1 MSFLRVALPALA
13 AAGSAYAASCS
24 VSATSTIQNG
34 GDATALA
41 SCTTFSGSIA
51 IATGVPSDIS
61 IGVKELDGD
70 LVVQGNK
77 DVLRLAGPNLEK
89 INGKLTI
96 DDASQ
101 LATLDFP
108 KLSEVESLTLKGL
121 PNLRGLLFTKG
132 ISKCD
137 HLRIENTKLQDL
149 NGINLEEVA
158 DMFIANNNEIG
169 NISMKVT
176 NISDFLTLSFN
187 NPEVNVSFP
196 DLQSA
201 NNISL
206 RAIGSLDIPALSKI
220 NKGDFGVFESDNL
233 VILSAPNLTK
243 IDGAL
248 VINNNEGLRNLT
260 FAKLT
265 DVGANLQIANNTN
278 LHDLDGLPE
287 LANVQ
292 AALDMSGNFSKVS
305 TPKLSFVKG
314 VFNLQST
321 GDFGN
326 VCEDFYKP
334 LQDKGKLQK
343 GNYVCKGN
351 LTKASTAGNTPSGT
365 TDGGSKPKGAA
376 VGLTVPS
383 MFLGFAGLF
392 AVLFL

>member
-1 MSFLRVALPALA
+1 VV
-13 AAGSAYAASCS
+13 AASCS

-248 VINNNEGLRNLT
+248 VINNNEGLKNLT

-292 AALDMSGNFSKVS
+292 AALDMSGNFSK
-305 TPKLSFVKG
+305 
-314 VFNLQST
+314 
-321 GDFGN
+321 
-326 VCEDFYKP
+326 
-334 LQDKGKLQK
+334 
-343 GNYVCKGN
+343 
-351 LTKASTAGNTPSGT
+351 
-365 TDGGSKPKGAA
+365 
-376 VGLTVPS
+376 
-383 MFLGFAGLF
+383 
-392 AVLFL
+392 